1 MLQLQLHQVHKLN
14 QESLQ
19 IITNVVMYMQKL
31 ERKHIRLDDYVL
43 LLVKPTGFPLCGF
56 ALLRKNVSQ
65 KRQFQLIHII
75 ATSTKFTRVLH
86 NAVDQF
92 ISQTR
97 TTSVRN
103 ATQRLRWSRLGIGTC
118 CLLILLCLPIL
129 SMDVFSNYDG
139 DYHSDG
145 D

>member
-1 MLQLQLHQVHKLN
+1 MVELQLHHVHKLN

-19 IITNVVMYMQKL
+19 IITNICMYMQKL

-75 ATSTKFTRVLH
+75 ATSTKCTRVLH

-103 ATQRLRWSRLGIGTC
+103 ATQRLR
-118 CLLILLCLPIL
+118 
-129 SMDVFSNYDG
+129 
-139 DYHSDG
+139 
-145 D
+145 